1 MELVLKELNVQN
13 TSRYEPKDNITPPS
27 EFHSGR
33 TLPPTTSLFEND
45 FWFRVE
51 DQLSAQLESDSA
63 MQFSR
68 DHRMD
73 RQHSGY
79 SPERNQQ
86 VREALLVAM
95 HYSQFKAG
103 C

>member
-73 RQHSGY
+73 R
-79 SPERNQQ
+79 
-86 VREALLVAM
+86 
-95 HYSQFKAG
+95 
-103 C
+103 